1 MSFDN
6 AFIGYNNYFTA
17 TASTLTASGVDTGFN
32 INSLK
37 NWQAFDY
44 VQFASGTNYAQI
56 DCGSAV
62 NIDFL
67 AIAPMNYSLKTVL
80 PSRSKAQ
87 VTRHSQQVPRSP
99 HLRAMQQALHLYTVA
114 AIN

>member
-6 AFIGYNNYFTA
+6 AFIGYNNYFMA
-17 TASTLTASGVDTGFN
+17 PTASTLTVSNLLMLAD

-37 NWQAFDY
+37 NWLDY
-44 VQFASGTNYAQI
+44 VQFASGTNYVQI

-67 AIAPMNYSLKTVL
+67 VFALMNYSLKTVL
-80 PSRSKAQ
+80 SSQLKA
-87 VTRHSQQVPRSP
+87 P
-99 HLRAMQQALHLYTVA
+99 LMWLLAALFHTLATLTSDECEFFYCL
-114 AIN
+114 

>member
-1 MSFDN
+1 VSFDN

-17 TASTLTASGVDTGFN
+17 SASSLTASGVDTGFS

-62 NIDFL
+62 NIDYV
-67 AIAPMNYSLKTVL
+67 AICAHELFTKNCTAITIKGSSRPDIHNKHDIGDAHTRCSRNTASL
-80 PSRSKAQ
+80 
-87 VTRHSQQVPRSP
+87 
-99 HLRAMQQALHLYTVA
+99 
-114 AIN
+114 